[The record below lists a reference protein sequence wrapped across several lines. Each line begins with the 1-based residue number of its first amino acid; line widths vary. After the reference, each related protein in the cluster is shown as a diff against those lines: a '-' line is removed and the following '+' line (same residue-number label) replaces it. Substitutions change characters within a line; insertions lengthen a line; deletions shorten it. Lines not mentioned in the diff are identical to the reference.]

1 MKWSHPHTHQ
11 RLVDSNVDPVR
22 HDLPSGE
29 VRLDLALV
37 EQPDVTPSTLAGE
50 LWSAHGWGG
59 TGTSRLL
66 QVRAPLVVAPTA
78 DDMLRVK
85 AYLVV
90 QRNQVRDYLDVVA
103 LADHLGPTRTHEALS
118 VIDDYYD
125 DRSGEHGSVLTSLV
139 MHLADPSPRDD
150 VVTRELHRYKRL
162 DGRWHDWRAVVSACE
177 ALAMDLAE
185 GRS

>member
-1 MKWSHPHTHQ
+1 MA
-11 RLVDSNVDPVR
+11 N
-22 HDLPSGE
+22 
-29 VRLDLALV
+29 
-37 EQPDVTPSTLAGE
+37 
-50 LWSAHGWGG
+50 
-59 TGTSRLL
+59 RLL
-66 QVRAPLVVAPTA
+66 LHIGTQKSGTTYLQ
-78 DDMLRVK
+78 RV
-85 AYLVV
+85 
-90 QRNQVRDYLDVVA
+90 
-103 LADHLGPTRTHEALS
+103 LAHLSGQLKGDGVLYPTRLQGRREIYNHEAAAYGLLGTAAFPWVPAAKAQAQTSAWDRLRRKVAEWEGTAIVSGEALS

-162 DGRWHDWRAVVSACE
+162 DERWHDWRAVVSACE